1 MLISNEDMGIKT
13 HAGEII
19 GDLIK
24 ILSEEDRGKYILTLV
39 LNMAHDDTN
48 ENNRIVAVQ
57 VSCPNTRL
65 ILMFSCLM
73 YSYWAQWQVVSGR
86 ICANNS
92 SVWRY
97 FPWETIKKSGS
108 ERKPLTIWRTLRRLF
123 QMVFS
128 RIDFCLFTSSHSFY
142 SSLNFPFN
150 IIEKFQIAHGLFVK
164 HVWRTLL

>member
-1 MLISNEDMGIKT
+1 MSVLISNEDMGIKT

-65 ILMFSCLM
+65 ILMFSCLR
-73 YSYWAQWQVVSGR
+73 YSY
-86 ICANNS
+86 
-92 SVWRY
+92 
-97 FPWETIKKSGS
+97 
-108 ERKPLTIWRTLRRLF
+108 
-123 QMVFS
+123 
-128 RIDFCLFTSSHSFY
+128 
-142 SSLNFPFN
+142 
-150 IIEKFQIAHGLFVK
+150 
-164 HVWRTLL
+164 